1 MLMPCEAIIKSFL
14 PAIRAATAKK
24 LSDEHELSQA
34 AIAKNLGITQAAV
47 SNYLSGKYAK
57 HIKEIE
63 ANTEIQKT
71 ANRIAQMVAVERK
84 EKKHVVS
91 TICLACDSFADSS
104 CKANR
109 NSAAAK
115 AFFR

>member
-24 LSDEHELSQA
+24 LSKHKLSQS
-34 AIAKNLGITQAAV
+34 AIAKSLGITQAAV

-63 ANTEIQKT
+63 STKEIQKT
-71 ANRIAQMVAVERK
+71 AVQVAKMIAVEKTHQRN
-84 EKKHVVS
+84 VVNS
-91 TICLACDSFADSS
+91 ICIACDGLVDNVCRSNKHDLLVKNF
-104 CKANR
+104 KE
-109 NSAAAK
+109 
-115 AFFR
+115 

>member
-24 LSDEHELSQA
+24 LSEHELSQA

-63 ANTEIQKT
+63 SNSEIQRT

-91 TICLACDSFADSS
+91 KICLACDNFADSS
-104 CKANR
+104 CRANK

-115 AFFR
+115 IFAR

>member
-24 LSDEHELSQA
+24 LSGEHELSQS
-34 AIAKNLGITQAAV
+34 AIAKSLGITQAAV

-63 ANTEIQKT
+63 STREIQRT
-71 ANRIAQMVAVERK
+71 AVRVAKMIAVEKTHQRN
-84 EKKHVVS
+84 VVNS
-91 TICLACDSFADSS
+91 ICIACDGLVDNACRSN
-104 CKANR
+104 KHELLVR
-109 NSAAAK
+109 GLK
-115 AFFR
+115 